1 MWLLASDFIFLRTQ
15 AVHITQ
21 QMEGNTQYDTEDII
35 KWKRKRLFTFIV
47 FCLQYFVSGMV
58 FTMLASTT
66 WYYVVNQLRPKN
78 PYVVYAVMT
87 NLNYLPTVSL
97 SLFTSSWHDK
107 HRRTSLLVAINNY
120 ICMIGGIFYSISYSL
135 YFPIF
140 GCALLG
146 ARSLVQ
152 PIAIGELARSYPPEE
167 LTYKLPV
174 VNFFYYLGYGPGS
187 LIAFLLEN
195 LKFFIGSLEI
205 QRGNFPG
212 IVMLFLFIILQFLT
226 VFYVH
231 NLSLEFN
238 LKEQVQQEK
247 HASNNIEEIPSLS
260 DQTRSLSE
268 ECLDEE
274 NVSLIK
280 KETDAR
286 GGKPTIAS
294 KVKRLLCNIDVLLI
308 YVLAWLF
315 TYIAYL
321 SLYYLPL
328 LIQDTLHY
336 SSQYAEA
343 YNLGFSLILIILLPV
358 ITCVKVSSKVSCYIG
373 LLSFVLL
380 ILIGLCYKLTNAL
393 ETKQYNIL
401 LLSIAAFLFGIVYTS
416 EDIFLTCT
424 IAKLV
429 KSDIQSFADG
439 MRLLVANCGG
449 ALGCLSIALFVEYED
464 IFYVIIL
471 TALLVSIISII
482 ARRVTLINPIAVV

>member
-1 MWLLASDFIFLRTQ
+1 M
-15 AVHITQ
+15 
-21 QMEGNTQYDTEDII
+21 
-35 KWKRKRLFTFIV
+35 
-47 FCLQYFVSGMV
+47 
-58 FTMLASTT
+58 
-66 WYYVVNQLRPKN
+66 
-78 PYVVYAVMT
+78 
-87 NLNYLPTVSL
+87 
-97 SLFTSSWHDK
+97 
-107 HRRTSLLVAINNY
+107 
-120 ICMIGGIFYSISYSL
+120 
-135 YFPIF
+135 
-140 GCALLG
+140 
-146 ARSLVQ
+146 
-152 PIAIGELARSYPPEE
+152 
-167 LTYKLPV
+167 
-174 VNFFYYLGYGPGS
+174 
-187 LIAFLLEN
+187 
-195 LKFFIGSLEI
+195 
-205 QRGNFPG
+205 
-212 IVMLFLFIILQFLT
+212 
-226 VFYVH
+226 
-231 NLSLEFN
+231 
-238 LKEQVQQEK
+238 KEQVQQEK

-308 YVLAWLF
+308 YVLVWLF

-328 LIQDTLHY
+328 LVQDTLHY
-336 SSQYAEA
+336 SSQYVEE

-358 ITCVKVSSKVSCYIG
+358 IICVKVSSKVSYYIG